1 MKRVFLCFF
10 FSGGGWVFTLYLL
23 GVEKLTLIVEKSKY
37 VGKEN
42 LWRRFAWANFF
53 SVFFPCIKLLFI
65 VKDLLCMWRVVCVYR
80 KKKFLLTYVLPNIQ
94 NNKYTI
100 LYTY

>member
-10 FSGGGWVFTLYLL
+10 FSGGGWVFTLYL

-53 SVFFPCIKLLFI
+53 SVFFPCIKLLFYCQGSI
-65 VKDLLCMWRVVCVYR
+65 MYVESCVYTE
-80 KKKFLLTYVLPNIQ
+80 KKTSINIRTT
-94 NNKYTI
+94 KYTK
-100 LYTY
+100 

>member
-1 MKRVFLCFF
+1 MFF
-10 FSGGGWVFTLYLL
+10 FSGGWVFTLYLL

-53 SVFFPCIKLLFI
+53 CVLPCIKLLFYCQGSI
-65 VKDLLCMWRVVCVYR
+65 MYVESCVCIP
-80 KKKFLLTYVLPNIQ
+80 KTSINIRTT
-94 NNKYTI
+94 KYTK
-100 LYTY
+100 